1 MRKRPVSVACDGTRP
16 SFLSLDSCPNT
27 PAELTGM
34 LSQEYYLHL
43 FSKAQPDLNWDNP
56 AVRREVHDIMRF
68 WLDKVSV
75 QLS

>member
-1 MRKRPVSVACDGTRP
+1 
-16 SFLSLDSCPNT
+16 
-27 PAELTGM
+27 M

-56 AVRREVHDIMRF
+56 AVRQEVHDIMRF